1 MVRAGRYRRPSRHG
15 GQTRLNGAL
24 LNNGKVWITRTPNE
38 KGELHAGS
46 TNPGRTPS
54 RKPGFG
60 SKGDLV
66 RSTRAARVARG
77 CMPE

>member
-1 MVRAGRYRRPSRHG
+1 MHDPTGNSDDLPFDFGLTGLG
-15 GQTRLNGAL
+15 GSFRGE
-24 LNNGKVWITRTPNE
+24 IPRTPNE

-60 SKGDLV
+60 SKGDVV
-66 RSTRAARVARG
+66 RSTRAARIARG